1 MSLESL
7 LPISESAM
15 NHLDLAPDQVIGKSI
30 ILHTESSGF
39 PSLKDVKIGIIGV
52 TENRN
57 AFFPTLDYDLDSFRN
72 SFYNLFPGNWKFKL
86 ADLGN
91 LPNGNSVKDTY
102 YAISEICKELNQ
114 QNIVTIII
122 GGSHDII
129 YPIYKSYSS
138 YNRLVNIVSIDN
150 QFDFSQEEELISGR
164 SYMSQIIMEE
174 PNYLHNFTNLGYQS
188 FFISQE
194 ELDLMEKLYF
204 EHMRLGKVLDDVSQT
219 EPHFR
224 DADIVGVDMKSLS
237 WTATGTNTF
246 GQANGIDSR
255 SICSLARYSGISDRV
270 SSFGVFELPS
280 SPVFHQLL
288 SQIIWYF
295 IEGYSL
301 RFGEYPINTNDGF
314 TKYIVTL
321 SGRELVFYNS
331 EVSKRWWVELTNENF
346 MDNKLKRTTLLPC
359 TKQDY
364 DTACADE
371 LPDRWWKASRR
382 G

>member
-30 ILHTESSGF
+30 ILHTESFGF

-138 YNRLVNIVSIDN
+138 YNKLVNIVSIDN

-224 DADIVGVDMKSLS
+224 DADIVGIDMKSLS

-280 SPVFHQLL
+280 SPIFHQLL

>member
-204 EHMRLGKVLDDVSQT
+204 EHMRLGKVLDDISQT

-224 DADIVGVDMKSLS
+224 DADIVGIDMKSLS

-280 SPVFHQLL
+280 SPIFHQLL

>member
-280 SPVFHQLL
+280 SPIFHQLL

-301 RFGEYPINTNDGF
+301 RFGEYPVNINDGF

>member
-7 LPISESAM
+7 LPVSESAM

-39 PSLKDVKIGIIGV
+39 PSLEDVKIGIIGV

-129 YPIYKSYSS
+129 YPIYKSYST
-138 YNRLVNIVSIDN
+138 YNRLINIVSIDN

-204 EHMRLGKVLDDVSQT
+204 EHIRLGKVLDDVSQT

-224 DADIVGVDMKSLS
+224 DADIVGIDMKSLS

-301 RFGEYPINTNDGF
+301 RFGEYPVNINDGF
-314 TKYIVTL
+314 KKYIVTL

-331 EVSKRWWVELTNENF
+331 EISKRWWVELTNENF

-364 DTACADE
+364 DIACADE

>member
-30 ILHTESSGF
+30 ILHTESFGF

-114 QNIVTIII
+114 QNIITIII

-138 YNRLVNIVSIDN
+138 YNKLVNIVSIDN

-204 EHMRLGKVLDDVSQT
+204 EHMRLGKVLDDVCQT

-224 DADIVGVDMKSLS
+224 DADIVGIDMKSLS

>member
-224 DADIVGVDMKSLS
+224 DADIVGIDMKSLS

-280 SPVFHQLL
+280 SPIFHQLL

>member
-39 PSLKDVKIGIIGV
+39 PPLKDVKIGIIGV

-224 DADIVGVDMKSLS
+224 DADIVGIDMKSLS

>member
-114 QNIVTIII
+114 QNIVTIVI

-224 DADIVGVDMKSLS
+224 DADIVGIDMKSLS

-280 SPVFHQLL
+280 SPIFHQLL

-321 SGRELVFYNS
+321 SGRDLVFYNS

>member
-280 SPVFHQLL
+280 SPIFHQLL

-301 RFGEYPINTNDGF
+301 RFGEYPVNINDGF

-331 EVSKRWWVELTNENF
+331 EISKRWWVELTNENF

>member
-30 ILHTESSGF
+30 ILHTESFGF

-138 YNRLVNIVSIDN
+138 YNKLVNIVSIDN

-204 EHMRLGKVLDDVSQT
+204 EHMRLGKVLDDISQT

-224 DADIVGVDMKSLS
+224 DADIVGIDMKSLS

>member
-30 ILHTESSGF
+30 ILHTESFGF

-138 YNRLVNIVSIDN
+138 YNKLVNIVSIDN

-204 EHMRLGKVLDDVSQT
+204 EHMRLGKVLDDVCQT

-224 DADIVGVDMKSLS
+224 DADIVGIDMKSLS

>member
-138 YNRLVNIVSIDN
+138 YNKLVNIVSIDN

-224 DADIVGVDMKSLS
+224 DADIVGIDMKSLS

-280 SPVFHQLL
+280 SPIFHQLL

>member
-114 QNIVTIII
+114 QNIITIII

-138 YNRLVNIVSIDN
+138 YNKLVNIVSIDN

-164 SYMSQIIMEE
+164 SYMSQIIMGE

-224 DADIVGVDMKSLS
+224 DADIVGIDMKSLS

-280 SPVFHQLL
+280 SPIFHQLL

>member
-30 ILHTESSGF
+30 ILHTESFGF

-138 YNRLVNIVSIDN
+138 YNKLVNIVSIDN

-224 DADIVGVDMKSLS
+224 DADIVGIDMKSLS

>member
-164 SYMSQIIMEE
+164 SYMSKIIMEE

-280 SPVFHQLL
+280 SPIFHQLL

>member
-280 SPVFHQLL
+280 SPIFHQLL

>member
-280 SPVFHQLL
+280 SPIFHKLL

>member
-30 ILHTESSGF
+30 ILHTESFGF

-280 SPVFHQLL
+280 SPIFHQLL

>member
-7 LPISESAM
+7 LPVSESAM

-39 PSLKDVKIGIIGV
+39 PSLEDVKIGIIGV

-72 SFYNLFPGNWKFKL
+72 SFYNLFSGNWKFKL

-129 YPIYKSYSS
+129 YPIYKSYST
-138 YNRLVNIVSIDN
+138 YNRLINIVSIDN

-204 EHMRLGKVLDDVSQT
+204 EHIRLGKVLDDVSQT

-224 DADIVGVDMKSLS
+224 DADIVGIDMKSLS

-301 RFGEYPINTNDGF
+301 RFGEYPVNINDGF
-314 TKYIVTL
+314 KKYIVTL

-331 EVSKRWWVELTNENF
+331 EISKRWWVELTNENF

-364 DTACADE
+364 DIACADE

>member
-30 ILHTESSGF
+30 ILHTESLGF

-114 QNIVTIII
+114 QNIITIII

-138 YNRLVNIVSIDN
+138 YNKLVNIVSIDN

-224 DADIVGVDMKSLS
+224 DADIVGIDMKSLS

>member
-39 PSLKDVKIGIIGV
+39 PSLEDVKIGIIGV

-138 YNRLVNIVSIDN
+138 YNKLVNIVSIDN

-224 DADIVGVDMKSLS
+224 DADIVGIDMKSLS

>member
-280 SPVFHQLL
+280 SPIFHQLL

-331 EVSKRWWVELTNENF
+331 EISKRWWVELTNENF

>member
-39 PSLKDVKIGIIGV
+39 PPLKDVKIGIIGV

-204 EHMRLGKVLDDVSQT
+204 EHMRLGKVLDDISQT

-224 DADIVGVDMKSLS
+224 DADIVGIDMKSLS

>member
-39 PSLKDVKIGIIGV
+39 PSLEDVKIGIIGV

-280 SPVFHQLL
+280 SPIFHQLL

>member
-1 MSLESL
+1 M
-7 LPISESAM
+7 
-15 NHLDLAPDQVIGKSI
+15 
-30 ILHTESSGF
+30 
-39 PSLKDVKIGIIGV
+39 
-52 TENRN
+52 
-57 AFFPTLDYDLDSFRN
+57 RN

-280 SPVFHQLL
+280 SPIFHQLL

>member
-1 MSLESL
+1 
-7 LPISESAM
+7 
-15 NHLDLAPDQVIGKSI
+15 
-30 ILHTESSGF
+30 
-39 PSLKDVKIGIIGV
+39 
-52 TENRN
+52 
-57 AFFPTLDYDLDSFRN
+57 
-72 SFYNLFPGNWKFKL
+72 
-86 ADLGN
+86 
-91 LPNGNSVKDTY
+91 
-102 YAISEICKELNQ
+102 
-114 QNIVTIII
+114 
-122 GGSHDII
+122 
-129 YPIYKSYSS
+129 
-138 YNRLVNIVSIDN
+138 
-150 QFDFSQEEELISGR
+150 
-164 SYMSQIIMEE
+164 MEE

-224 DADIVGVDMKSLS
+224 DADIVGIDMKSLS

>member
-30 ILHTESSGF
+30 ILHTESFGF

-114 QNIVTIII
+114 QNIITIII

-138 YNRLVNIVSIDN
+138 YNKLVNIVSIDN

-224 DADIVGVDMKSLS
+224 DADIVGIDMKSLS

>member
-138 YNRLVNIVSIDN
+138 YDRLVNIVSIDN

-219 EPHFR
+219 EPYFR
-224 DADIVGVDMKSLS
+224 DADIVGIDMKSLS

>member
-174 PNYLHNFTNLGYQS
+174 PKYLHNFTNLGYQS

-224 DADIVGVDMKSLS
+224 DADIVGIDMKSLS

-280 SPVFHQLL
+280 SPIFHQLL
-288 SQIIWYF
+288 SQMIWYF

>member
-114 QNIVTIII
+114 QNIITIII

-224 DADIVGVDMKSLS
+224 DADIVGIDMKSLS

-280 SPVFHQLL
+280 SPIFHQLL